1 MKGHI
6 VRSKV
11 GSPGFYLDLAIVDPE
26 NPGRYIIGL
35 ICDGKAYDSAASATD
50 RDRLRSQ
57 VLELFG
63 WNLYQ
68 VWSADWYRNPSRE
81 LTRLLAA
88 VEQAK
93 QFTETIDK
101 ENEAWQQE
109 VRREIIAENNVSTRE
124 YQLADIHIE
133 HIREE
138 FQLYTFADLG
148 NWISEVVQVESPVH
162 FDEMAKRITD
172 AAGIAKVGSRIRYT
186 LTQALEKAK
195 DENKVVVRGDF
206 LWNPEMQVATV
217 RDRSKLPA
225 AYRKLTLIA
234 PEEIY
239 EAIRQV
245 VGSAIAITEQEAI
258 PLVAK
263 MLGFSR
269 MTDEM
274 RQQLSE
280 AIGKTI
286 QEGVL
291 TFEGINLKMA

>member
-1 MKGHI
+1 M
-6 VRSKV
+6 
-11 GSPGFYLDLAIVDPE
+11 
-26 NPGRYIIGL
+26 
-35 ICDGKAYDSAASATD
+35 
-50 RDRLRSQ
+50 
-57 VLELFG
+57 
-63 WNLYQ
+63 
-68 VWSADWYRNPSRE
+68 
-81 LTRLLAA
+81 
-88 VEQAK
+88 
-93 QFTETIDK
+93 
-101 ENEAWQQE
+101 
-109 VRREIIAENNVSTRE
+109 
-124 YQLADIHIE
+124 QLA
-133 HIREE
+133 
-138 FQLYTFADLG
+138 
-148 NWISEVVQVESPVH
+148 V
-162 FDEMAKRITD
+162 
-172 AAGIAKVGSRIRYT
+172 
-186 LTQALEKAK
+186 
-195 DENKVVVRGDF
+195 
-206 LWNPEMQVATV
+206 V

-286 QEGVL
+286 QQGVL